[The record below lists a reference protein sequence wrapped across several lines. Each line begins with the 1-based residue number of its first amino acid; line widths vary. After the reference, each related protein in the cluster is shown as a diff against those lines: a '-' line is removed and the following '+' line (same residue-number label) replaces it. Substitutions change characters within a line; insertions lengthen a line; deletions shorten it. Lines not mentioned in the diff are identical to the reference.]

1 MHTHTFTHTRV
12 LRAAPC
18 LLIQL
23 MTVLKHMLTIIA
35 PKMFQNKSDLLGIL
49 VSSHVTKRVSSCFRE
64 HPWNHS
70 SERIPHPPEAGESHH
85 LFKYRLCSVSMQ
97 SETGW
102 TQRSLF
108 QQKPGKSKSHRGS
121 HRSPCGSL
129 GKLVFVCPACTS
141 AASPQAPRKVL
152 SVPNI
157 FQIP

>member
-35 PKMFQNKSDLLGIL
+35 PKMFQNKSNLLGIL

-64 HPWNHS
+64 HPGNHS
-70 SERIPHPPEAGESHH
+70 SERIPHPPGAGEPHY
-85 LFKYRLCSVSMQ
+85 LFKHGLCSVNMQ
-97 SETGW
+97 PETGW

-108 QQKPGKSKSHRGS
+108 QQKPGKSKSPPLPLWLLREENLS
-121 HRSPCGSL
+121 LFAQPAPLQLLPRPPERS
-129 GKLVFVCPACTS
+129 
-141 AASPQAPRKVL
+141 
-152 SVPNI
+152 
-157 FQIP
+157 